1 MEEGLSY
8 TIKTL
13 NVYQHVYC
21 NSAKKHR
28 DIIFWP
34 IEAYVLH

>member
-13 NVYQHVYC
+13 NVQYINMYTAIQPK
-21 NSAKKHR
+21 NTE
-28 DIIFWP
+28 I
-34 IEAYVLH
+34 